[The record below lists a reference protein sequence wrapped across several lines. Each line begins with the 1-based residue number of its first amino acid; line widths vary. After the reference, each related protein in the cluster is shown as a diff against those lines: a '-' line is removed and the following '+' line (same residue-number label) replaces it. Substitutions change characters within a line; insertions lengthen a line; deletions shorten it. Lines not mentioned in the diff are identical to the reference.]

1 VPTIQR
7 NILRQKLSVPGNNP
21 VDVSKERLSAIR
33 WQLDTE
39 LKPVLRTQDYAA
51 FDLEKASQ
59 VVIDVAIRLEQSPVA
74 K

>member
-1 VPTIQR
+1 M
-7 NILRQKLSVPGNNP
+7 
-21 VDVSKERLSAIR
+21 DVSKERLSAIR